1 MKRLKVLKKDDIIQ
15 LAKHLEFGD
24 TIFKVNDGSIKEALI
39 EARYY
44 LEHGMS
50 KEQYRDQRYIDADE
64 FFSAL
69 CEIK

>member
-1 MKRLKVLKKDDIIQ
+1 MKRLKVIGKDDIIQ

-24 TIFKVNDGSIKEALI
+24 TIYKVNNGSIKEALI

-44 LEHGMS
+44 LEFGMS
-50 KEQYRDQRYIDADE
+50 KEQYREQRYSDADA

-69 CEIK
+69 CEVK